1 MSSLIILP
9 AFILLNVCLPRLNL
23 YVCLLSPSLNMMPF
37 LCKSCSTQS
46 NIRREARFSAF
57 CSSGFRCLFSSF
69 YIENGKK
76 GTYFSHPGVIP
87 FFLPA
92 FVIKC
97 VCCVSPSVERFR
109 FSGGP
114 LLEHSLWHCI
124 FFRVFF
130 IIRTS
135 GTGMKGVTW
144 SRTNIPG
151 SRYLRVYNTFKCYAD
166 DVACAQQY
174 ACLNSYKPYISS
186 SIR

>member
-1 MSSLIILP
+1 MCVYRDWIYTSVFCPHPSIWCHFCANHALRNRILQEKL
-9 AFILLNVCLPRLNL
+9 AFLLFAHQVFVVC
-23 YVCLLSPSLNMMPF
+23 F
-37 LCKSCSTQS
+37 LVFTSKT
-46 NIRREARFSAF
+46 E
-57 CSSGFRCLFSSF
+57 
-69 YIENGKK
+69 KK

>member
-46 NIRREARFSAF
+46 NITREARFSAF

-124 FFRVFF
+124 FFRVFLSYAPPVRVWKVLPGPVPIYQVAGTF
-130 IIRTS
+130 GCIIRLS
-135 GTGMKGVTW
+135 VMLMM
-144 SRTNIPG
+144 SPAH
-151 SRYLRVYNTFKCYAD
+151 SNTPA
-166 DVACAQQY
+166 
-174 ACLNSYKPYISS
+174 
-186 SIR
+186 